1 MQFDSWQA
9 FWNMGGYALYV
20 WLSFGLTLLV
30 MVALTISRIVT
41 RKKLLVAVVEEQA
54 RMARIKQAR
63 RRAEDQQS
71 DPESVPHSQLSS
83 SETS

>member
-1 MQFDSWQA
+1 MQFESWQA

-20 WLSFGLTLLV
+20 WLSFGLTLFV

-54 RMARIKQAR
+54 RLARIKQAR
-63 RRAEDQQS
+63 RRTEDQPS
-71 DPESVPHSQLSS
+71 DPDAVPHSHLSS